1 MNWICI
7 WHQFNFFCS
16 IRSQFSLIWTPL
28 FKKLPQIMWEKGW
41 KCIHDLYGYTGCR
54 VFSFQ
59 TGVTKL
65 EKILPKNQ
73 HTQRKLLSFEN
84 WVNAGE
90 VSKSTKIWLSKSIL
104 YDKNYE
110 KSSSI
115 FFPFKN
121 LIAHFLLLTFFD
133 NTNFLNHFTF

>member
-73 HTQRKLLSFEN
+73 HIQRKLLNFEK
-84 WVNAGE
+84 WCIGE
-90 VSKSTKIWLSKSIL
+90 VSKSAKIWLSKSMSKI
-104 YDKNYE
+104 KNH
-110 KSSSI
+110 
-115 FFPFKN
+115 KN
-121 LIAHFLLLTFFD
+121 VFIYFSLKNTNLGAHFLSLTLFEKI
-133 NTNFLNHFTF
+133 NF